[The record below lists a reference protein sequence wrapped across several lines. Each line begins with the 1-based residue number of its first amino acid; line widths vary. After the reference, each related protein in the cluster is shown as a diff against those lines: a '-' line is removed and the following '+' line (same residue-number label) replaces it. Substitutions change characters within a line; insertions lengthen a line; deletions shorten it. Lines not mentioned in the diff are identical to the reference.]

1 MLFNSFSFLFAFLPL
16 VLAGSWLIRTPS
28 QRVLFWTV
36 ASYAF
41 YAAADPRFVI
51 LLFAC
56 TLVPFVLAREIHAR
70 RDPRIRRALLTISVT
85 ISLGLLAAFKYTGLV
100 VDTIMLGVGWLAG
113 PLAAPAAPAS
123 VVLDIVLPVGISFF
137 TFEALSYTIDVYRGH
152 LEPER
157 SFVRFACF
165 MSLFP
170 HLIAGPILRPGDI
183 LPQLRSLRPRHQWDL
198 PEGLFL
204 FSVGLVK
211 KVLIA
216 DRIGAQVD
224 PLFADVGSVST
235 PTAWLAMVGYALQIY
250 FDFSGYTDMA
260 RGLARLL
267 GLHFTINFDSP
278 YRALDPSDFWRRW
291 HISLSTWLRD
301 YLYIPL
307 GGNRGGRARTYRNLL
322 LTMLLGGLWHGAGWN
337 FVLWG
342 GLHGGALSLYHRFG
356 RTWDAVPAGLR
367 RAATFVFVVLTWVPF
382 RLSAPA
388 DILSWY
394 RTMFGADVSGPF
406 PDRLL
411 AVTAVAAAIAFL
423 PPSWNSNHIRWGLL
437 RPAPA
442 VALGV
447 LVFLA
452 LMYVNTSTTF
462 LYFQF

>member
-1 MLFNSFSFLFAFLPL
+1 L
-16 VLAGSWLIRTPS
+16 
-28 QRVLFWTV
+28 
-36 ASYAF
+36 
-41 YAAADPRFVI
+41 
-51 LLFAC
+51 
-56 TLVPFVLAREIHAR
+56 H
-70 RDPRIRRALLTISVT
+70 ALLAISVT
-85 ISLGLLAAFKYTGLV
+85 ISLGLLASFKYAQLV
-100 VDTIMLGVGWLAG
+100 VDTIVQGVQWLVG
-113 PLAAPAAPAS
+113 PLAAPVAPPGG
-123 VVLDIVLPVGISFF
+123 VLDIVLPVGISFF

-152 LEPER
+152 LEPET

-183 LPQLRSLRPRHQWDL
+183 LPQLKSLGPRHHWDL
-198 PEGLFL
+198 QGGLFL
-204 FSVGLVK
+204 FAAGLVK

-224 PLFADVGSVST
+224 PLFAEIGSVST
-235 PTAWLAMVGYALQIY
+235 PTAWLAMTGYALQIY

-322 LTMLLGGLWHGAGWN
+322 LTMLLGGFWHGAGWN

-342 GLHGGALSLYHRFG
+342 GLHGGALALYHRFG
-356 RTWDAVPAGLR
+356 RRWDALPAGLR
-367 RAATFVFVVLTWVPF
+367 WAAMFVFVVLTWVPF
-382 RLSAPA
+382 RLSALE
-388 DILSWY
+388 DIVTLY
-394 RTMFGADVSGPF
+394 RTMFSIDVSGPF

-423 PPSWNSNHIRWGLL
+423 PPSWNSNRIRWELL

-442 VALGV
+442 FALGV
-447 LVFLA
+447 LVFLV